1 MHKELKET
9 MGKELKEIWR
19 MISQQVE
26 NIIKEI
32 ENIKWNQTEI
42 VGLKSVTEMKKI
54 TIWFLRRFEQVELKI
69 SKLKDRS
76 LEGIQSEEEKQKR
89 MKKNE

>member
-54 TIWFLRRFEQVELKI
+54 TRWFLRRFEQVELKI